1 MLLLLAIFHFRANSF
16 TPDSFLTLHFLSF
29 RSVYAAAAAAG
40 NNNPATSRELSFKKG
55 DIIYIRR
62 QIDKNWYEGE
72 HNAMTG
78 LLPVQYVDV
87 SVAMKKGNLDFSIT
101 QL

>member
-1 MLLLLAIFHFRANSF
+1 LELLIKSQIH
-16 TPDSFLTLHFLSF
+16 
-29 RSVYAAAAAAG
+29 
-40 NNNPATSRELSFKKG
+40 RELSFKKG

-72 HNAMTG
+72 HNAMVG

-87 SVAMKKGNLDFSIT
+87 SSSAGN
-101 QL
+101 

>member
-1 MLLLLAIFHFRANSF
+1 MKF
-16 TPDSFLTLHFLSF
+16 
-29 RSVYAAAAAAG
+29 
-40 NNNPATSRELSFKKG
+40 SRELSFKKG

-72 HNAMTG
+72 HNAMIG

-87 SVAMKKGNLDFSIT
+87 RLLHNNIKYNSSASLNFQFSLVDNFQRWLTTIANSKANGGSS
-101 QL
+101 

>member
-1 MLLLLAIFHFRANSF
+1 MSPLSLPIVCTVWHKKNSF
-16 TPDSFLTLHFLSF
+16 
-29 RSVYAAAAAAG
+29 
-40 NNNPATSRELSFKKG
+40 RELSFKKG

-72 HNAMTG
+72 HNAMIG

-87 SVAMKKGNLDFSIT
+87 RT
-101 QL
+101 Q

>member
-1 MLLLLAIFHFRANSF
+1 MYAIEFINIHFI
-16 TPDSFLTLHFLSF
+16 
-29 RSVYAAAAAAG
+29 
-40 NNNPATSRELSFKKG
+40 RELSFKKG

-72 HNAMTG
+72 HNAMVG

-87 SVAMKKGNLDFSIT
+87 SIIILYLYLCYEK
-101 QL
+101 

>member
-1 MLLLLAIFHFRANSF
+1 MLICFF
-16 TPDSFLTLHFLSF
+16 
-29 RSVYAAAAAAG
+29 Y
-40 NNNPATSRELSFKKG
+40 RELSFKKG

-72 HNAMTG
+72 HNAMLG

-87 SVAMKKGNLDFSIT
+87 SLLVKFLKSF
-101 QL
+101 

>member
-1 MLLLLAIFHFRANSF
+1 MITCVTMSSINYVF
-16 TPDSFLTLHFLSF
+16 
-29 RSVYAAAAAAG
+29 
-40 NNNPATSRELSFKKG
+40 RELSFKKG

-72 HNAMTG
+72 VNGMFG

-87 SVAMKKGNLDFSIT
+87 SYALRRQRDHSCSQYLF
-101 QL
+101 

>member
-1 MLLLLAIFHFRANSF
+1 MLLNFYFNYFHTIIPS
-16 TPDSFLTLHFLSF
+16 H
-29 RSVYAAAAAAG
+29 
-40 NNNPATSRELSFKKG
+40 RELSFKKG

-72 HNAMTG
+72 HNAMIG

-87 SVAMKKGNLDFSIT
+87 RTILLHNGIKF
-101 QL
+101 

>member
-1 MLLLLAIFHFRANSF
+1 MESLKIENTHESFDFR
-16 TPDSFLTLHFLSF
+16 
-29 RSVYAAAAAAG
+29 
-40 NNNPATSRELSFKKG
+40 RELSFKKG

-72 HNAMTG
+72 HNAMVG

-87 SVAMKKGNLDFSIT
+87 SPLNNAT
-101 QL
+101 

>member
-1 MLLLLAIFHFRANSF
+1 MPPPLSSPLCVTGKKSF
-16 TPDSFLTLHFLSF
+16 
-29 RSVYAAAAAAG
+29 
-40 NNNPATSRELSFKKG
+40 RELSFKKG

-72 HNAMTG
+72 HNAMIG

-87 SVAMKKGNLDFSIT
+87 RIQCHIVDINHLLLPTHFSLVCFSLIK
-101 QL
+101 Q